1 MKTLS
6 DLTEA
11 DVERILGIVDRLN
24 DIEVRLEVG
33 DMKLHVRKF
42 GDATLAA
49 GATFANALATPAA
62 APTHSA
68 SPPQGAPAASA
79 PPPAAATAMPSA
91 ATSAASGGDTAG
103 QAGLLEVR
111 APMLGRFYRAASPS
125 EPAYVEVGSKVK
137 FEDTVCM
144 IEVMKLFNSVQA
156 GVSGTVVEIV
166 AQNGQMVEHDAVLLR
181 VRSE

>member
-24 DIEVRLEVG
+24 DIEVHLEVG

-42 GDATLAA
+42 GDASLVSPGAA
-49 GATFANALATPAA
+49 SASSFAAPASAPMHAA
-62 APTHSA
+62 APA
-68 SPPQGAPAASA
+68 Q
-79 PPPAAATAMPSA
+79 PPAAAATLSA
-91 ATSAASGGDTAG
+91 VTTPAGRVSGGDAVS

-111 APMLGRFYRAASPS
+111 APMLGRFYCASSPS

-137 FEDTVCM
+137 SEDTVCM
-144 IEVMKLFNSVQA
+144 IEVMKLFNTVQA
-156 GVSGTVVEIV
+156 GVSGTIVEIS
-166 AQNGQMVEHDAVLLR
+166 AQNGEMVEHDAVLFR
-181 VRSE
+181 VRPE